1 MKSKG
6 PEVRLK
12 NGVKLPLMGL
22 GKLLTFNIF
31 YIFENIFFIVGTT
44 HNGGYVHE
52 TVVYA
57 LKGVVLFQFL
67 KSGFIKKCQK

>member
-1 MKSKG
+1 MS
-6 PEVRLK
+6 
-12 NGVKLPLMGL
+12 
-22 GKLLTFNIF
+22 
-31 YIFENIFFIVGTT
+31 FFVGTT

-67 KSGFIKKCQK
+67 ISGLQWTEILRNANFALRNAKCNFAKFSVQISCNRK

>member
-1 MKSKG
+1 MS
-6 PEVRLK
+6 
-12 NGVKLPLMGL
+12 
-22 GKLLTFNIF
+22 
-31 YIFENIFFIVGTT
+31 FFVGTT